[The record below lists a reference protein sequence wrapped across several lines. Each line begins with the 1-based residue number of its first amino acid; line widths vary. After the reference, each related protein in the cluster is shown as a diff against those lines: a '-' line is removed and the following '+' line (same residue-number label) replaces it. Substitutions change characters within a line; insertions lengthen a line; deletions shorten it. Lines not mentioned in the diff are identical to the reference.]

1 MKVRLVLLACSALV
15 SAHGTAAMAQAAQG
29 EEASGLGE
37 ILVTAR
43 RTEESLQDVPVAVT
57 GYDSAQLEALDI
69 NGFGDIG
76 KTVPN
81 LDVQRQFGSAS
92 APQYY
97 LRGVSTGTLK
107 FEADAGIGL
116 YIDGIYLGRP
126 AGTAFDLAD
135 IERVEVLRGPQG
147 TLFGRNS
154 TGGAINFVTAAP
166 SGELGVKASGTV
178 GNYDRYK
185 GQVTVNLPA
194 FGPFSARVSYL
205 HDQNRGYVKNL
216 TPGRTFTFAA
226 PFGTIKSAKTFGAEN
241 TDAFAVAVRLD
252 LDAFKADYKFDYTDK
267 VSTQLGQQ
275 LLGYDPGF
283 AAGVGNPPF
292 YTGAP
297 GTFVPATTVRQKALA
312 LDFTSPSHLKIQGHS
327 LTLAFDVNEAITL
340 KSISG
345 YRKLDEFVGGND
357 IDGGA
362 YLFSIGGPALPFTNI
377 SSVQDRHQKQ
387 FTQEV
392 QLLGNAGGLDWVLGG
407 FYFKETGRDN
417 NPVFIGALFPTGV
430 TIVPVTTAT
439 SGNTINIF
447 GVPSDYLAGSD
458 ASVRNRSVAGY
469 AHLGYK
475 ADAFEL
481 AGGVRYSKDNRQE
494 TIRAAGLV
502 PTFLPGGTYKAS
514 SDHWDFDAT
523 ATYIANKD
531 VRAYLRFATGY
542 LSGGVLG
549 GTVFKPETVKSYE
562 AGVKADLL
570 DNALRINAAYFM
582 SRRSNVQTIGFS
594 AASGTFLFS
603 SPKGKENGFE
613 IELTAKPSDNFS
625 FNASYGYLKQR
636 LSDDPV
642 NGPVNSLAPKNTVSV
657 GAQFDSNHFSN
668 DSYVQF
674 RVDGF
679 LKDKRLSDPIRNA
692 ATANLT
698 TLPSRFDINA
708 RVSLVDLPL
717 GGTKVKVS
725 AWVQN
730 LTNNH
735 ELEFARNLTTNV
747 IGTFQVPRTFGL
759 DLGFQF

>member
-1 MKVRLVLLACSALV
+1 MKIRHLLLAYSAMTA
-15 SAHGTAAMAQAAQG
+15 AHGTLAQAA
-29 EEASGLGE
+29 ETENTGLGD
-37 ILVTAR
+37 IVVTAR
-43 RTEESLQDVPVAVT
+43 RTEERLQDVPAAVT
-57 GYDSAQLEALDI
+57 GYNSAELAALDI

-166 SGELGVKASGTV
+166 KGELGVRAEGTV

-185 GQVTVNLPA
+185 GRVTVDLPA
-194 FGPFSARVSYL
+194 MGVLTARLSYM
-205 HDQNRGYVKNL
+205 HDQNTGYVKNL
-216 TPGRTFTFAA
+216 TPGRTFNFAA
-226 PFGTIKSAKTFGAEN
+226 PFGKIVSAKSFGAEN
-241 TDAFAVAVRLD
+241 TDAFSAALRLN
-252 LDAFKADYKFDYTDK
+252 LSPVTVDYKFDYTDK

-275 LLGYDPGF
+275 LLGFDPGY

-297 GTFVPATTVRQKALA
+297 GTFLAPSTTRRDALA

-327 LTLAFDVNEAITL
+327 LTIAAEVNDAITL

-362 YLFSIGGPALPFTNI
+362 YLFDIGFGALPFTNI
-377 SSVQDRHQKQ
+377 SSIQDRHQKQ

-392 QLLGNAGGLDWVLGG
+392 QLLGKSGALDWVLGG
-407 FYFKETGRDN
+407 FYFRETGSDN
-417 NPVFIGALFPTGV
+417 NPVFIGALFPATG
-430 TIVPVTTAT
+430 TIIPNLGSNGT
-439 SGNTINIF
+439 TINIF
-447 GVPSDYLAGSD
+447 GVPTDYLAGAD
-458 ASVRNRSVAGY
+458 ASIKNRSAAGY
-469 AHLGYK
+469 AHVAYK
-475 ADAFEL
+475 AEQFEL
-481 AGGVRYSKDNRQE
+481 AGGVRYSKDNRLE
-494 TIRAAGLV
+494 DIRAAGLR
-502 PTFLPGGTYKAS
+502 PLYLPAAKFTTS

-523 ATYIANKD
+523 ATYVANED

-570 DNALRINAAYFM
+570 DDTLRVNAAYFM
-582 SRRSNVQTIGFS
+582 TRRTNVQTIGFT

-603 SPKGKENGFE
+603 SPKGKEDGFE
-613 IELTAKPSDNFS
+613 IELTAKPDSHVRL
-625 FNASYGYLKQR
+625 NASYGYLNQR
-636 LSDDPV
+636 LSDDPTT
-642 NGPVNSLAPKNTVSV
+642 GPVNSLAPKNTLSL
-657 GAQFDSNHFSN
+657 GAQYDSDAFSN
-668 DSYVQF
+668 GSFVQV
-674 RVDGF
+674 RLDGF
-679 LKDKRLSDPIRNA
+679 YKDKRLSDPIKNA
-692 ATANLT
+692 ATASLT
-698 TLPSRFDINA
+698 TLPSRMDVNA
-708 RVSLVDLPL
+708 RVSLVDLPIS
-717 GGTKVKVS
+717 GTKVKVS

-730 LTNNH
+730 LTNNQK
-735 ELEFARNLTTNV
+735 LEFARNLSTNV
-747 IGTFQVPRTFGL
+747 IGTFQVPRTYGL